1 MCLLNTLAFTA
12 LFFVLMKL
20 DHENRYSVRL
30 VFITFL
36 SASIMWGVD
45 GVWRV
50 TGGEPFWDFGEGE
63 AALGFTVAGF
73 GILLWP
79 AVIGYNKYLV
89 KKALPQA

>member
-1 MCLLNTLAFTA
+1 MCLLITLAFTA

-20 DHENRYSVRL
+20 DHENRYSVRP

-50 TGGEPFWDFGEGE
+50 TVG
-63 AALGFTVAGF
+63 
-73 GILLWP
+73 
-79 AVIGYNKYLV
+79 
-89 KKALPQA
+89 